1 MDSVNEPFTL
11 SAARTRALDRMA
23 ADFVRVFHDRFV
35 ALVAYAP
42 ADAVGFATTITAADL
57 AALGSLAEAWHRD
70 GLATPLVLTPDE
82 FRRSLDAFPLEYS
95 AILARHVL
103 IAGRDPFT
111 GMSVDPQDVRRACE
125 VQAKGHLIHLRQG
138 WLDASGH
145 EERLADLIADSA
157 APLRV
162 LLTELARLDSS
173 GDGGDPAAWAQTY
186 AGLDAALIRAVL
198 ALEQDPDRAGELVPR
213 LPEYLAAAERLWA
226 LADTWRRSC

>member
-42 ADAVGFATTITAADL
+42 ADAVAFAAPITAADL
-57 AALGSLAEAWHRD
+57 AALGPLAEAWHRD

-103 IAGRDPFT
+103 IAGRDPFA
-111 GMSVDPQDVRRACE
+111 GMHVDPQDVRRACE

-145 EERLADLIADSA
+145 DDRLAELIADSA

-162 LLTELARLDSS
+162 LLTELARLDRA
-173 GDGGDPAAWAQTY
+173 GDGRDPAAWAETH
-186 AGLDAALIRAVL
+186 AGLDAGLIRAVL
-198 ALEQDPDRAGELVPR
+198 DLEQDPDRAGQLVPR
-213 LPEYLAAAERLWA
+213 LPEYLSAAERLWA
-226 LADTWRRSC
+226 LADSWRRS